1 MIDLRGSPSCRESP
15 LRVNE
20 MFGLR
25 ARTAPTGSRHIG
37 RHSRYHVEGT
47 SQVELELGGSPRPDS
62 PTRSGGTPTLW
73 RVERNTCW
81 REAPCIPSAPR
92 GKVALAKTATP
103 VTGSQGKTCHP
114 VSKLSARPN
123 IRARVRVPSRPSRG
137 HRGSEFKVGPSNVIA
152 ERFKCE
158 VTYATSRT
166 SFVVQSPPQL
176 KVASEGLL

>member
-15 LRVNE
+15 LRGNE
-20 MFGLR
+20 LFGLR
-25 ARTAPTGSRHIG
+25 ARTDPTGSRCIG

-62 PTRSGGTPTLW
+62 PTRSGRYPHAMACRAQHLLA
-73 RVERNTCW
+73 R
-81 REAPCIPSAPR
+81 SAMHSLTPR
-92 GKVALAKTATP
+92 GEVALAKTATP
-103 VTGSQGKTCHP
+103 VTGSPGKRFTP
-114 VSKLSARPN
+114 ASKLSARPN

-137 HRGSEFKVGPSNVIA
+137 HRGSEFQVGPSNVLA

-158 VTYATSRT
+158 VTYTTSRT
-166 SFVVQSPPQL
+166 SFVVQPPPQL